1 MLTMRHIDM
10 IDAPRW
16 RRSHM
21 SEKLANVDLNVLVA
35 LDALLAERSVT
46 RAAERLMVGQSAMSS
61 TLARLRRLFDDPLLV
76 RQGRIL
82 VPTPLA
88 ESLVVPVRE
97 ALSIVESVLAVR
109 TDFDPTTDQRSFT
122 ISASDYIGLVLL
134 RPLLERLNEEA
145 PNVRVNIL
153 PINPVG
159 FTDALRRNEADLLI
173 LPRELLGA
181 DVGYPYK
188 ALFTDRYLVAADRDH
203 PDLGDAI
210 TVEQLSELP
219 YLAYRAGAMIGLPE
233 NQLDQQQI
241 PRNLQVTV
249 QSFVVA
255 PFLLRGT
262 GLIML
267 IHEHLGRLLV
277 EEAHLKLLDP
287 PMPLVPLQEVMVW
300 TSRHTADAGHR
311 WLRTRLLE
319 LAGEV
324 TASGA

>member
-1 MLTMRHIDM
+1 
-10 IDAPRW
+10 
-16 RRSHM
+16 M

-46 RAAERLMVGQSAMSS
+46 RAAERLMIGQSAMSS

-76 RQGRIL
+76 RQGRVL

-88 ESLVVPVRE
+88 ESLAAPVRE

-109 TDFDPTTDQRSFT
+109 TDFDPTTDQRTFT
-122 ISASDYIGLVLL
+122 ISASDYIALVLL

-159 FTDALRRNEADLLI
+159 FTDALRRNETDLLI

-181 DVGYPYK
+181 DVGYPHK
-188 ALFTDRYLVAADRDH
+188 TLFADRYLVAVDRDH
-203 PDLGDAI
+203 PEVGDVI
-210 TVEQLSELP
+210 TVEQFSALP
-219 YLAYRAGAMIGLPE
+219 YLAYRAGALIGLPE
-233 NQLDQQQI
+233 TQLDQQQI
-241 PRNLQVTV
+241 PRNLQVTA

-267 IHEHLGRLLV
+267 IHERLGRLLA
-277 EEAHLKLLDP
+277 EQARLRLLDP
-287 PMPLVPLQEVMVW
+287 PMPLVALQEVMVW
-300 TSRHTADAGHR
+300 TSRHTADVGHQ
-311 WLRTRLLE
+311 WLRGRLLE
-319 LAGEV
+319 LAAEV
-324 TASGA
+324 TAGGSH